1 MLLGVP
7 PFNSEVADITLG
19 KHITDDPQVVS
30 DIDPRITPATSQ
42 LINWLLTKNRDK
54 RPKTP
59 YQFLSK
65 LITHPLVK
73 LQQEKENEDEI
84 TT

>member
-7 PFNSEVADITLG
+7 PFNSEVAEITLG

-59 YQFLSK
+59 LPVPIKINNPSIGK
-65 LITHPLVK
+65 TPARK
-73 LQQEKENEDEI
+73 RK
-84 TT
+84 